1 MSKELPAPNNPRK
14 MGLMMFVIAWGVL
27 LILLV
32 AFFND
37 KLQDEHNPNQR
48 PESESNAV
56 GQIEV
61 VLQANR
67 QHHYV
72 VNGLINGHEVVFL
85 LDTGATDVVIPQF
98 VAEKIGL
105 QTGRKSVANTA
116 NGSIVVYSTQL
127 DSIAIG
133 KIRLNNIRASIN
145 PAMDID
151 AVLLGMSALR
161 QIEFTQRGNTLILRQ

>member
-1 MSKELPAPNNPRK
+1 MSQERPSPNTPRK
-14 MGLMMFVIAWGVL
+14 MGIIMFAIAWGVL
-27 LILLV
+27 LLLLV
-32 AFFND
+32 VFFND
-37 KLQDEHNPNQR
+37 RLSNEHNPNQQ
-48 PESESNAV
+48 PISESNAA

-72 VNGLINGHEVVFL
+72 ANGLINGQDVVFL
-85 LDTGATDVVIPQF
+85 LDTGATDVVIPQPI
-98 VAEKIGL
+98 AEKIGL
-105 QTGRKSVANTA
+105 QTGRKNVAKTA
-116 NGSIVVYSTQL
+116 NGSVIVYSTQL

-133 KIRLNNIRASIN
+133 EIQLNNIKASIN